1 VRQNALHVRVA
12 LLFTALGIATG
23 CAGSGS
29 RAGASG
35 PPAAQ
40 RGPSCEQAYREYV
53 ASTAFAQASKDARPE
68 VPVEA
73 YGDVLNY
80 GSYFSHCPI
89 EDRAEISICAAVQN
103 GRALGVTVTTSPRL
117 PEAEVCID
125 RAVRRLHFPPHTKM
139 EVARTFF
146 GAAGSPP
153 WGDPRDDPATQA
165 KVTEFLESVRAGRE
179 NAALLCA
186 PTVVAMPE
194 LWSKLVLADPT
205 LERRGIQT
213 NFEIEIDGG
222 RRDLVLRVLDSPPDI
237 EALLKSPGLTDIARR
252 LATARVR
259 PAAAKERETIYKQ
272 QLVAFTP
279 NTPVTVAEGQELT
292 LALLLSEGKVYW
304 MELIADRRQSSPPPV
319 EAPPADS
326 TGVQQPTPVQ

>member
-1 VRQNALHVRVA
+1 
-12 LLFTALGIATG
+12 
-23 CAGSGS
+23 
-29 RAGASG
+29 
-35 PPAAQ
+35 
-40 RGPSCEQAYREYV
+40 V
-53 ASTAFAQASKDARPE
+53 ASTAFTQPPNDAAPE

-80 GSYFSHCPI
+80 GSYFSHCPL

-103 GRALGVTVTTSPRL
+103 GRARGVTVTTSPRL
-117 PEAEVCID
+117 PEAESCID
-125 RAVRRLHFPPHTKM
+125 RAVRRLHFPPHAKM

-165 KVTEFLESVRAGRE
+165 KVTEFLKSVSAGSE
-179 NAALLCA
+179 TAALLCA

-194 LWSKLVLADPT
+194 LWAKLVRADPA

-222 RRDLVLRVLDSPPDI
+222 RRDLALRVLDSPPDI
-237 EALLKSPGLTDIARR
+237 EALLKSPGLLDIARH
-252 LATARVR
+252 LTTARVR
-259 PAAAKERETIYKQ
+259 PAAPKERESVYKQ

-279 NTPVTVAEGQELT
+279 NTPVTVAESQDLT

-304 MELIADRRQSSPPPV
+304 MELIADRRQTAAPPA
-319 EAPPADS
+319 EAPPEPGGS
-326 TGVQQPTPVQ
+326 PNPH